1 MSKSTAKKEVSAESE
16 KFADLYR
23 DIRGQ
28 FLKAQGKLHK
38 VVLRHVRMGSKDGGS
53 GGDSDVSQWEAE
65 HFEGK
70 DPNEFATEVIADV
83 IEDAKVFPPSMQRYG
98 LFFWHKNTTSHQ
110 HRIFVLINGGGPGEG
125 GDVFSSEGPDL
136 EGRTSQLMRHDEGYT
151 RLVLQ
156 AIANTLNSK
165 DKQIDQLS
173 QMNQAL
179 MGQLVPTLTTVQDI
193 LDRTAER
200 DFNLIRKKKLYELM
214 DMAGE
219 KALQVG
225 PFLLAHAMKD
235 KNPDFSAMIMKS
247 VTNPANDI
255 FKMFMASVEATEPE
269 KRATIFQ
276 ALSGLPNG
284 QAILQSLAQLDA
296 MNKAEAL
303 REAEKKREKEEKEK
317 QDKQNGQPG

>member
-1 MSKSTAKKEVSAESE
+1 VSKSLAKKEVNAESE

-38 VVLRHVRMGSKDGGS
+38 VVLRHVRMGGKDGGS
-53 GGDSDVSQWEAE
+53 GDSDVSQWEAD

-70 DPNEFATEVIADV
+70 DPNEFTTEVIAD
-83 IEDAKVFPPSMQRYG
+83 IMEDAKIFPPSTQRYG
-98 LFFWHKNTTSHQ
+98 IFFWHKNTTSHQ
-110 HRIFVLINGGGPGEG
+110 HRIFALVQGGGPGEG

-151 RLVLQ
+151 RLALQ

-179 MGQLVPTLTTVQDI
+179 MGQLVPTLTTIQDI

-200 DFNLIRKKKLYELM
+200 DFNLMRKKKMYDLI

-219 KALQVG
+219 KAMQVV
-225 PFLLAHAMKD
+225 PFILAHAMKD
-235 KNPDFSAMIMKS
+235 KSPDFSAMIMKS
-247 VTNPANDI
+247 VSNPANDI
-255 FKMFMASVEATEPE
+255 FKMFMASVEQIDAD
-269 KRATIFQ
+269 KRGAIFAAFQ
-276 ALSGLPNG
+276 ALPNG
-284 QAILQSLAQLDA
+284 QAILQGLAQLDA
-296 MNKAEAL
+296 MNKAEAQ
-303 REAEKKREKEEKEK
+303 REAEKKKEKEEKEK
-317 QDKQNGQPG
+317 QDKQNGSS